1 MRLVGPLGFFY
12 ARDNLTGGPDA
23 SSSISSR
30 DYFWVGDQCDGVGR
44 CCYLG
49 RAGGGMGAVPGLLA
63 VDVGLELL
71 VDGIDHIA
79 RYLGGEDA
87 EIVGQDDEGKAQQ
100 EPPAIFP
107 EILINSLQVLQI
119 KNLNKVTTPDGK
131 NLAV

>member
-1 MRLVGPLGFFY
+1 MGAGRGP
-12 ARDNLTGGPDA
+12 
-23 SSSISSR
+23 S
-30 DYFWVGDQCDGVGR
+30 
-44 CCYLG
+44 
-49 RAGGGMGAVPGLLA
+49 AGGGGLLA
-63 VDVGLELL
+63 GDIGLEFL

-79 RYLGGEDA
+79 RYLGGQDP
-87 EIVGQDDEGKAQQ
+87 EIVGKDDEDKAQQ